1 MISWTFEN
9 INVLAMPNQKLCTVG
24 GGVSDKILKCDK
36 KHSPPI
42 LAEMLDIGYIAV
54 LAVLMDLMVK
64 YSINHHKI
72 DF

>member
-1 MISWTFEN
+1 MVVKANGIEN
-9 INVLAMPNQKLCTVG
+9 GFSLSPKKRKNVLLVLNTV
-24 GGVSDKILKCDK
+24 VLTF
-36 KHSPPI
+36 HSPPI

-54 LAVLMDLMVK
+54 LAILMDLMVK

>member
-1 MISWTFEN
+1 MMN
-9 INVLAMPNQKLCTVG
+9 IWFRRLPFVSTLSMDIVG
-24 GGVSDKILKCDK
+24 
-36 KHSPPI
+36 HSPPI

-54 LAVLMDLMVK
+54 LVILMDLMVK

>member
-1 MISWTFEN
+1 MLIRRWQ
-9 INVLAMPNQKLCTVG
+9 QKSAKKT
-24 GGVSDKILKCDK
+24 

-42 LAEMLDIGYIAV
+42 LAEMLDIGDIAV
-54 LAVLMDLMVK
+54 LAILMDLMVK